1 MASKSGRSPGL
12 SLTWAYWTTPL
23 PSMTKADHEELSHL
37 MDRLD
42 RKLAALG

>member
-1 MASKSGRSPGL
+1 VRAPG
-12 SLTWAYWTTPL
+12 